1 MARPQTNKVDYFPHP
16 VRHGKKMSYLEKKYK
31 NDGYATWLKILEEL
45 GNTDYHFLDLSDEVQ
60 LMFLSDRCLVSEEV
74 LINIINDLIRLKEFD
89 KKLWEENRILFN
101 QKFIESIK
109 DAYKKRSNECINR
122 KSLLTLLSSLGIR
135 KPDKSKPKPSKKEK
149 VAPINPQSKVEYSKV
164 KESRETRALDF
175 LKKNYPQRFETDFL
189 MRYSKKIKN
198 KEKFKEDFNDT
209 VDGESLEWADK
220 ILFARLGKYSRN
232 WIENQDKFSNNKN
245 QSSDVDNFYKNIPTG

>member
-45 GNTDYHFLDLSDEVQ
+45 GNTDFHYLDLSDDVQ

-89 KKLWEENRILFN
+89 KNLWEKHRILFN
-101 QKFIESIK
+101 EKFVESIK
-109 DAYKKRSNECINR
+109 DAYKKRSNNCIDKN
-122 KSLLTLLSSLGIR
+122 SLLLLLDSLGILKLSKSNR
-135 KPDKSKPKPSKKEK
+135 KPNLSKNNTP
-149 VAPINPQSKVEYSKV
+149 VNPQSKVEYSKV

-175 LKKNYPQRFETDFL
+175 LKNKYPSRYETDFL
-189 MRYSKKIKN
+189 IKYAKNIQN
-198 KEKFKEDFNDT
+198 KTKFRDDFNDT
-209 VDGESLEWADK
+209 VDQEELEYTDK
-220 ILFARLGKYSRN
+220 ILFARLGKYARN
-232 WIENQDKFSNNKN
+232 WIENQNKYKTQSTSSN
-245 QSSDVDNFYKNIPTG
+245 DVDRFYKNIPSG